1 MSRLGV
7 RRSLAALALLVAWET
22 DARAASDH
30 VEIGVLTD
38 LTGPYSAITG
48 QGSVAAAQLAIED
61 AGPVLGH
68 PVELVTADHLQ
79 KPDIGS
85 AIAREWYDEGGV
97 DAIFDGAGSSVALA
111 ILDIAKARD
120 KVVAFSGVISPD
132 VTGKLCGPTI
142 SSWAW
147 DTHAMV
153 ATSLETV
160 MRSGGKRIFFITT
173 DSAVGRMLE
182 DEATRIIVKAGGS
195 VLGSVKHPLNTP
207 DFSSFLLQAQA
218 AQPDVIV
225 LANAGNDTVN
235 AIKQAGEFGLT
246 KGAKPIVVA
255 GLLALL
261 NDINALGLE
270 SSQGVVVAESF
281 YWNTDDATRAWNKR
295 FQARTGTAANMLQAG
310 VYSAVLHYLKS
321 VQAAGTQDSKT
332 VAARMKATPINDMY
346 SHDVTL
352 RADGRAVRDFFLFK
366 VKAPSESRQPWD
378 DYNLLSRLPGT
389 EAFPSEASACPLIH

>member
-1 MSRLGV
+1 MAGWGL
-7 RRSLAALALLVAWET
+7 RSTVATLLVSAAW
-22 DARAASDH
+22 AMGAQAAPDH
-30 VEIGVLTD
+30 VRIGVLTD

-48 QGSVAAAQLAIED
+48 KGSVAAAELAIED
-61 AGPVLGH
+61 AGLVLGR
-68 PVELVTADHLQ
+68 PVELVSADHGQ
-79 KPDIGS
+79 KPDIGF
-85 AIAREWYDEGGV
+85 AIAREWYDVGGV

-111 ILDIAKARD
+111 ILEIAKQRD

-132 VTGKLCGPTI
+132 VTGKLCGPTV

-153 ATSLETV
+153 ATSLESI
-160 MRSGGKRIFFITT
+160 MRLGGRRVFFVTL
-173 DSAVGRMLE
+173 DSSTGRALE
-182 DEATRIIVKAGGS
+182 DEATRIVAEAGGT
-195 VLGSVKHPLNTP
+195 VLGSVKHPINTA

-246 KGAKPIVVA
+246 SGAKPITVA

-261 NDINALGLE
+261 NDVDALGLGVAR
-270 SSQGVVVAESF
+270 GVVVSESF
-281 YWNTDDATRAWNKR
+281 YWDADEATRAWNRR
-295 FQARTGTAANMLQAG
+295 FQARTGTAANMLQAA
-310 VYSAVLHYLKS
+310 VYSSVLHYLKA
-321 VQAAGTQDSKT
+321 VQAAGTQDGKT
-332 VAARMKATPINDMY
+332 VAAKMKATPVNDMY

-366 VKAPSESRQPWD
+366 VKTPDESRGRWD
-378 DYNLLSRLPGT
+378 DYIKMFR
-389 EAFPSEASACPLIH
+389 EF